1 MTNAKKLPSG
11 NWRVQIYVGKDESGK
26 KVTKSFTADTKW
38 KAEKAAED
46 YLKNRNEN
54 EEAFTVGEAVSG
66 YINLK
71 MNVLSPST
79 IRGYDIIRRTRL
91 QLIMD
96 VDIHKLTSFLMQKAI
111 NEDAARLSNKSIK
124 EAVHLVTSAMK
135 LYGVNTAFNI
145 TLPQK
150 KPQIKELPTAPEIL
164 QAVRGTEVE
173 LPCLLAMWLSLR
185 MSEVRGL
192 QFRDI
197 HGSTLTVCR
206 SRIYFDGEEHL
217 RDVNKT
223 YESTRVLN
231 LPPYIMELIQKVPHE
246 KDTDFVVSMGYQHIK
261 GIFNRSLE
269 KYGLKMRFH
278 DLRHIS
284 ASVML
289 ALGIPDKY
297 AMERG
302 GWSTPNTLKNVYQ
315 HTFSKER
322 QLADQKVDDYFNKLL
337 FEAEEK
343 PRPPIEMVKSREEFR
358 EES

>member
-1 MTNAKKLPSG
+1 MWSSVAHWIP
-11 NWRVQIYVGKDESGK
+11 V
-26 KVTKSFTADTKW
+26 KW
-38 KAEKAAED
+38 
-46 YLKNRNEN
+46 
-54 EEAFTVGEAVSG
+54 G
-66 YINLK
+66 
-71 MNVLSPST
+71 
-79 IRGYDIIRRTRL
+79 
-91 QLIMD
+91 
-96 VDIHKLTSFLMQKAI
+96 
-111 NEDAARLSNKSIK
+111 DACLFNKSIR

-135 LYGVNTAFNI
+135 LYSVNTAFNI

-150 KPQIKELPTAPEIL
+150 KPQIK
-164 QAVRGTEVE
+164 E

-217 RDVNKT
+217 REVNKT

-261 GIFNRSLE
+261 GIFNRSLA

>member
-1 MTNAKKLPSG
+1 MWSSVAHWIP
-11 NWRVQIYVGKDESGK
+11 V
-26 KVTKSFTADTKW
+26 KW
-38 KAEKAAED
+38 
-46 YLKNRNEN
+46 
-54 EEAFTVGEAVSG
+54 G
-66 YINLK
+66 
-71 MNVLSPST
+71 
-79 IRGYDIIRRTRL
+79 
-91 QLIMD
+91 
-96 VDIHKLTSFLMQKAI
+96 
-111 NEDAARLSNKSIK
+111 DACLFNKSIR
-124 EAVHLVTSAMK
+124 EAVQLVTSAMK
-135 LYGVNTAFNI
+135 LYSVNTAFNI
-145 TLPQK
+145 ALPQK
-150 KPQIKELPTAPEIL
+150 KPQIK
-164 QAVRGTEVE
+164 E

-217 RDVNKT
+217 REVNKT

-261 GIFNRSLE
+261 GIFNRSLA

-278 DLRHIS
+278 DLRHIL

-302 GWSTPNTLKNVYQ
+302 GWSTPNTLKNIYQ
-315 HTFSKER
+315 HIFSKER
-322 QLADQKVDDYFNKLL
+322 
-337 FEAEEK
+337 
-343 PRPPIEMVKSREEFR
+343 
-358 EES
+358 

>member
-54 EEAFTVGEAVSG
+54 EEVVTVGEAING

-71 MNVLSPST
+71 KNVLSPST
-79 IRGYDIIRRTRL
+79 IRGYDIIRNHRL

-96 VDIHKLTSFLMQKAI
+96 EDIHKLTSYLMQKAI
-111 NEDAARLSNKSIK
+111 NKDATRLSNKSIK
-124 EAVHLVTSAMK
+124 EAVNLVKSAMK
-135 LYGVNTAFNI
+135 LYGVNTSFNI

-150 KPQIKELPTAPEIL
+150 KPQIRELPTAPEIL

-197 HGSTLTVCR
+197 HDSILTVCR

-231 LPPYIMELIQKVPHE
+231 LPPYIMELIQKIPHE
-246 KDTDFVVSMGYQHIK
+246 KDTDFVVNMGYDKIK
-261 GIFNRSLE
+261 GIFKRSLA
-269 KYGLKMRFH
+269 KHGLKMRFH

-289 ALGIPDKY
+289 ALGVPDKY

-337 FEAEEK
+337 SENDKSPFN
-343 PRPPIEMVKSREEFR
+343 VKSREEFR